1 LIDYWVSVLLGIVEG
16 LTEFLP
22 VSSTAHLRI
31 AEALLNIPLQDAYW
45 KMYSVVIQLGAILA
59 LTLLFLGRIIEFIR
73 TFPEGEDGQHSA
85 WNHPLTLTLAAFVVT
100 AIPSLLLTK
109 VIGEHLENLHFM
121 ALALIIGGIVMWAVD
136 AWSVRQEPRV
146 NEVEQMSLPQ
156 ALWIGACQITSAV
169 FPGTSRSMSTIAAGQ
184 LVGMTRPAALEFS
197 FLLSI
202 PTMFAA
208 TLYDLAKTVFP
219 GFHPLGGH
227 HHGASLGP
235 VATGHA
241 AIAPVTMTLHGW
253 MVLAVGFIVS
263 FFVALGVVEWFLQ
276 WVRNH
281 GFVLFAVYRLI
292 IGAALLTWGARLM
305 AG

>member
-1 LIDYWVSVLLGIVEG
+1 MIDYWVSVLLGIVEG

-31 AEALLNIPLQDAYW
+31 AEAMLRIPLDDPYW
-45 KMYSVVIQLGAILA
+45 KMYSIVIQLGAILA

-73 TFPEGEDGQHSA
+73 TFPKGEDGRHTT
-85 WNHPLTLTLAAFVVT
+85 WNHPLTLTLSAFVVT

-121 ALALIIGGIVMWAVD
+121 ALALIIGGVIMWVVD
-136 AWSVRQEPRV
+136 AWSVRQEARV
-146 NEVEQMSLPQ
+146 HEVEQMSLPQ

-184 LVGMTRPAALEFS
+184 LAGMTRPAALEFS

-208 TLYDLAKTVFP
+208 TLYDLAKALWP
-219 GFHPLGGH
+219 GLHIFGGH
-227 HHGASLGP
+227 HYAASLGP

-281 GFVLFAVYRLI
+281 GFILFAVYRLI
-292 IGAALLTWGARLM
+292 IGFALLSWSARLTP
-305 AG
+305 G

>member
-1 LIDYWVSVLLGIVEG
+1 MDYWVSVLLGIVEG

-31 AEALLNIPLQDAYW
+31 AEALLNIPLGDAYW
-45 KMYSVVIQLGAILA
+45 KMYSIVIQLGAILA

-73 TFPEGEDGQHSA
+73 TFPGGEDGCHTV

-100 AIPSLLLTK
+100 AMPSLLLTK
-109 VIGEHLENLHFM
+109 VIGEHLEDLHFM
-121 ALALIIGGIVMWAVD
+121 ALALIVGGIVMWIVD
-136 AWSVRQEPRV
+136 AWSVRHEARV
-146 NEVEQMSLPQ
+146 REIEQMSLPQ

-184 LVGMTRPAALEFS
+184 VAGMTRPAALEFS

-202 PTMFAA
+202 PTMIAA
-208 TLYDLAKTVFP
+208 TLYDLAKALWP
-219 GFHPLGGH
+219 AFHLFGRH
-227 HHGASLGP
+227 HVTSLGP

-253 MVLAVGFIVS
+253 LVLAVGFLVS

-292 IGAALLTWGARLM
+292 VGAALLTWGARLA